1 MKINWNDKYNTIAIY
16 SFLTCVAIALAITAI
31 SEFSIVTGFIS
42 RIGEILTPFI
52 YGGVIAFLLNP
63 VMVSIE
69 KKFLP
74 FVFRGKD
81 ILKPGGRRALSI
93 LLTFVTAILVLTVF
107 FLIVIPQ
114 VAVSVLGI
122 VDRIPAYIASLEEIY
137 AQVLHIIP
145 DAELLPTELVDKMED
160 ITKNLL
166 QTVYDLMTRMVPLLF
181 SYTSKV
187 TSSIMNVIV
196 GIIISIY
203 MLIDKE
209 RYFAQLKKILYA
221 FCSKSVADRTIA
233 IAHQSNRTFI
243 GFISGK
249 ILDSTIIGILCFIGM
264 SIFDMPSAML
274 VSVIVG
280 ITNVIPYFG
289 PFIGAFPGAVIVF
302 LDDPIMSLWFLVFIL
317 VLQQFDGNILGPKI
331 LGDSTGLSAFWVI
344 FSIMLFGGLFG
355 FIGMVIGVPTF
366 SIVYS
371 LFRTYIS
378 YRLEKKNM
386 PTDTAEY
393 ASERNKLPKKS

>member
-1 MKINWNDKYNTIAIY
+1 MKINWNEKYNTISVY
-16 SFLTCVAIALAITAI
+16 TFLTCVAIVLAFMAI
-31 SEFSIVTGFIS
+31 SRFSVVAGFVGQIVD
-42 RIGEILTPFI
+42 ILMPFV
-52 YGGVIAFLLNP
+52 YGGVVAYLLNP
-63 VMVSIE
+63 LMTSIE

-74 FVFRGKD
+74 FIFRGKKL
-81 ILKPGGRRALSI
+81 LKAGALRGLSI
-93 LLTFVTAILVLTVF
+93 LLTFVLAVLVLTVF

-122 VDRIPAYIASLEEIY
+122 VERIPTYIASLEELY
-137 AQVLHIIP
+137 AQVLSIIP
-145 DAELLPTELVDKMED
+145 DADLLPTELVEKMED
-160 ITKNLL
+160 LTKNLL

-181 SYTSKV
+181 SYTTKI
-187 TSSIMNVIV
+187 TSSVMNVIV

-203 MLIDKE
+203 MLMDKE
-209 RYFAQLKKILYA
+209 KYFAQLKKILYA
-221 FCSKSVADRTIA
+221 FFPNHVVNRTIE

-289 PFIGAFPGAVIVF
+289 PFIGAFPGALIVF
-302 LDDPIMSLWFLVFIL
+302 LDSPIMALWFLVFIL

-366 SIVYS
+366 SVIYS
-371 LFRTYIS
+371 LLRTYIS
-378 YRLEKKNM
+378 YRLRRKYL
-386 PTDTAEY
+386 PTETAEY
-393 ASERNKLPKKS
+393 ASERNKLPD

>member
-1 MKINWNDKYNTIAIY
+1 MKINWNDKYNTIAVY
-16 SFLTCVAIALAITAI
+16 TFLTCVAIALAITAI

-69 KKFLP
+69 KRFFP

-81 ILKPGGRRALSI
+81 VLKPSGRRALAI
-93 LLTFVTAILVLTVF
+93 LLTFMAAILVLTVF

-137 AQVLHIIP
+137 GQILSIVP
-145 DAELLPTELVDKMED
+145 DADLLPQELVDKMED

-166 QTVYDLMTRMVPLLF
+166 QTVYDLMTRMVPVLF
-181 SYTSKV
+181 SYTSKI

-203 MLIDKE
+203 MLMDKE
-209 RYFAQLKKILYA
+209 RYFAQMKKILYA
-221 FCSKSVADRTIA
+221 FCSRSVADRTLS

-289 PFIGAFPGAVIVF
+289 PFIGAFPGALIVF
-302 LDDPIMSLWFLVFIL
+302 LDNPIMSLWFLVFIL

-355 FIGMVIGVPTF
+355 FIGMVVGVPTF

-393 ASERNKLPKKS
+393 ASEHNKLPKKS

>member
-1 MKINWNDKYNTIAIY
+1 MKINWNDKYNTISVY
-16 SFLTCVAIALAITAI
+16 TFLTCVAIAVAIIAI
-31 SEFSIVTGFIS
+31 SEFSVVSGFIS
-42 RIGEILTPFI
+42 RVGEILMPFI
-52 YGGVIAFLLNP
+52 YGGVVAFLLNP
-63 VMVSIE
+63 LMVSIE
-69 KKFLP
+69 KRFLP
-74 FVFRGKD
+74 LVFRN
-81 ILKPGGRRALSI
+81 KPDVNPRGLRALAI
-93 LLTFVTAILVLTVF
+93 LLTFLAAILLLTIF

-122 VDRIPAYIASLEEIY
+122 VERLPVYIASLEEIY
-137 AQVLHIIP
+137 AQALSIIP
-145 DAELLPTELVDKMED
+145 DAELLPAELVSKAED
-160 ITKNLL
+160 ITKTLL
-166 QTVYDLMTRMVPLLF
+166 QKVYDMLTRLVPLLL

-203 MLIDKE
+203 MLVDKE
-209 RYFAQLKKILYA
+209 RYFAQMKKILYA

-249 ILDSTIIGILCFIGM
+249 ILDSIIIGILCFIGM

-289 PFIGAFPGAVIVF
+289 PFIGAFPGALIVF

-366 SIVYS
+366 SIIYS

-378 YRLEKKNM
+378 YRLEKKNL